1 MDHSDSEE
9 SDSIIDLES
18 GETTSEDDGV
28 KNLNVG
34 GKHAKKMLGRLRSG
48 HVGFDKSMR
57 DIDGL
62 GSSKNVLLSSKNLEI
77 LVGEVEGRAVNMLEM
92 KMTKEKRKKMNS
104 NKPPKPPRP
113 PNGPSLDAAD
123 MKLVKEISEIAR
135 LRRAR
140 IERRKEMRKTRADKA
155 SSSNTNLIAFVITIL
170 FCLVIIFQGSIVSTN
185 RSYHLPLGDCIMLSL
200 IDKFTSLFA
209 VCIHINVLKGCH

>member
-48 HVGFDKSMR
+48 RVGFDKSMR

-62 GSSKNVLLSSKNLEI
+62 GSSKNVLLSSENLEI

-123 MKLVKEISEIAR
+123 MKLVKEISELAR

-170 FCLVIIFQGSIVSTN
+170 FCLVIIFQGI
-185 RSYHLPLGDCIMLSL
+185 LGSH
-200 IDKFTSLFA
+200 
-209 VCIHINVLKGCH
+209 V